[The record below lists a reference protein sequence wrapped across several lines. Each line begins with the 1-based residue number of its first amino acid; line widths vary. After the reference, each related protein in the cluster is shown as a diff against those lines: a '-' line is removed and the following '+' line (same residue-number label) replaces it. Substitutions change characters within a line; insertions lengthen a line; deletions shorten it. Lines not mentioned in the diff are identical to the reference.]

1 MSVGMI
7 SSQVVF
13 NGSITSD
20 KPRLDNEFI
29 TISRVSMAIKVFDR
43 NSAVDETYLSPV
55 HLSPFPLYLFTTKL
69 LLLVLPLYKVSM
81 MMMIDCRTEAL
92 LSVTTT
98 CMTVLMGLVVQCH
111 LCRASCRYSELQAV
125 TGGVP
130 ECVGSSL
137 ELTRI
142 TFLVRCSC

>member
-55 HLSPFPLYLFTTKL
+55 HLSPFPLYI
-69 LLLVLPLYKVSM
+69 LVHNKAAPAGA
-81 MMMIDCRTEAL
+81 T
-92 LSVTTT
+92 SV
-98 CMTVLMGLVVQCH
+98 Q
-111 LCRASCRYSELQAV
+111 
-125 TGGVP
+125 GVDDDDDR
-130 ECVGSSL
+130 L
-137 ELTRI
+137 
-142 TFLVRCSC
+142 